1 MKNKSANFNHV
12 VARNSKK
19 ESWVT
24 LNVPESSR
32 TIQSGSRVF
41 MTGTV
46 PEDATGTVNIFDE
59 YNSCDIGTYSVSNGA
74 FTGDMFGVN
83 RVHYRLVATYSGDS
97 NYESSTTV
105 VEYDSIMPHI
115 NWTMN
120 VVMDQVDPSEYSDIQ
135 ALTWTLYGMY
145 ASGEQEVTYGTV
157 GPNYTATVSVPVYEL
172 RSNGAVIRIQY
183 YYRLDEYPE
192 GLEVGYIDGTNGT
205 TINLYSGTIIIE

>member
-19 ESWVT
+19 ESWIT

-32 TIQSGSRVF
+32 TIQSGSPAL
-41 MTGTV
+41 MTGSV

-59 YNSCDIGTYSVSNGA
+59 YNSYNIGTYSVSNGT
-74 FTGDMFGVN
+74 FTGSMFGVN

-97 NYESSTTV
+97 NYESSATV

-115 NWTMN
+115 NYTLN
-120 VVMDQVDPSEYSDIQ
+120 VVLSNIDPSEYSNIQ

-145 ASGEQEVTYGTV
+145 SSIR
-157 GPNYTATVSVPVYEL
+157 P
-172 RSNGAVIRIQY
+172 NGALMKIQY
-183 YYRLDEYPE
+183 YYRLDEVPE
-192 GLEVGYIDGTNGT
+192 GLSVSYSDGNNGT
-205 TINLYSGTIIIE
+205 TINLYIGTMVID

>member
-19 ESWVT
+19 ESWIT

-32 TIQSGSRVF
+32 TIKSGSPAL
-41 MTGTV
+41 MTGSV

-59 YNSCDIGTYSVSNGA
+59 YNSYNIGTYSVSNGT
-74 FTGDMFGVN
+74 FTGSMFGVN

-97 NYESSTTV
+97 NYESSATV

-115 NWTMN
+115 NYTLN
-120 VVMDQVDPSEYSDIQ
+120 VVLSNIDPSEYSNIQ

-145 ASGEQEVTYGTV
+145 SSEQEVTYGTV
-157 GPNYTATVSVPVYEL
+157 GPNYMATVSVPVYDI
-172 RSNGAVIRIQY
+172 RPNGALMKIQY
-183 YYRLDEYPE
+183 YYRLDEVPE
-192 GLEVGYIDGTNGT
+192 GLSVSYSDGNNGT
-205 TINLYSGTIIIE
+205 TINLYIGTMVID